1 MSISVL
7 EKFISG
13 ADKKTCMP
21 AVSCLGSVSD
31 NGCSVGHNWENAI
44 DVDPTEMSCQVVLVS
59 MYFVFCTMF
68 KAIHLL
74 LLQITFVVLPWC
86 QRFWYE

>member
-1 MSISVL
+1 MSVNIL

-31 NGCSVGHNWENAI
+31 NGSSVGHNWENAV

-59 MYFVFCTMF
+59 MYYFICCTAF
-68 KAIHLL
+68 RNLL
-74 LLQITFVVLPWC
+74 HFQLVTDYYIADKYW
-86 QRFWYE
+86 